1 MAGYATFN
9 DMGAV
14 VTCNGPETLV
24 GRRVLADYA
33 GFGDGRHYNGTI
45 VEVVYADGKGGRVWA
60 YGVTFPGYNDCNGK
74 PIVVDLRRGEFMLPR
89 DVR

>member
-1 MAGYATFN
+1 MAGYATFD

-33 GFGDGRHYNGTI
+33 GHGGRVHHTGTI
-45 VEVVYADGKGGRVWA
+45 VEVVYADGNGGRVWA
-60 YGVTFPGYNDCNGK
+60 YGVTFADYTDGAGN